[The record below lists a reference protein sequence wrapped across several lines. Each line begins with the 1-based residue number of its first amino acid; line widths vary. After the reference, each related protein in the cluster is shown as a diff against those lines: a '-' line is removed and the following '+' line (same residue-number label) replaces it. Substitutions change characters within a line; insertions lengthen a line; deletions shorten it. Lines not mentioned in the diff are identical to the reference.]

1 MDTSINR
8 RDFIKAGI
16 VAAAVP
22 MIGIAEAKADDRLPN
37 LPALRMRQVHLD
49 FHTSELI
56 PALARSLTSSN
67 GKTRFAPGM

>member
-56 PALARSLTSSN
+56 PGIGAEFN
-67 GKTRFAPGM
+67 KQQCKTRFAPGM